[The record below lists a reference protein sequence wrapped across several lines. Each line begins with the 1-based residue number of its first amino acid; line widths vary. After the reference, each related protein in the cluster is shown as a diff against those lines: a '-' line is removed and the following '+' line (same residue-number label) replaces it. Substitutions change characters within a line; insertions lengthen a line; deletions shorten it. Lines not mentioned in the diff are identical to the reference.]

1 MMDEV
6 MTHDRCKHL
15 APRLHLSNV
24 MKEVHWHREIRKYKA
39 HLNAHGGHQIQGVS
53 YWETFDPVVTWT
65 TIQLLLVLI
74 LTHGFQQQEKAEGYP
89 CPIKK
94 DTPLRHGWHNT

>member
-1 MMDEV
+1 MQTLEDMSILSSP
-6 MTHDRCKHL
+6 KGSL

-53 YWETFDPVVTWT
+53 YWETFAPVVRWT

-74 LTHGFQQQEKAEGYP
+74 LTHGWESRQFDFVLAYP
-89 CPIKK
+89 QADI
-94 DTPLRHGWHNT
+94 